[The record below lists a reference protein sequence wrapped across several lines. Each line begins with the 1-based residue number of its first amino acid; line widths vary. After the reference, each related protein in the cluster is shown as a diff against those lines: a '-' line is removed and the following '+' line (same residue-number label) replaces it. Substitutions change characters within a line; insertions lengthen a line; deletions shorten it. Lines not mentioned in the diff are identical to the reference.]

1 MDARLAQEQQ
11 QAGGIRLHTH
21 MHNPHPSR
29 NNRKD
34 RLRFCRGSR
43 PAQACN
49 SVICFSDL
57 EQVGQVGQ
65 VSPAVGHVT
74 ASTGAS

>member
-1 MDARLAQEQQ
+1 MGARLAQEQQ

-21 MHNPHPSR
+21 THNPHPSR

-43 PAQACN
+43 PAQACS
-49 SVICFSDL
+49 SVICFSDCL
-57 EQVGQVGQ
+57 EQVGQ